1 MLTEY
6 SEYFVLGIALII
18 SVIAWALKK
27 EHQRIESCEG
37 DVSDLNHRLSKA
49 INEISR
55 NEVADVEWRKRVE
68 ENHKSLLKADED
80 RRNDTRKIFDKIESM
95 KGDTHIEL
103 QRLGEL
109 IAGKK

>member
-1 MLTEY
+1 MLSEY
-6 SEYFVLGIALII
+6 SEYFVLGIALVI

-27 EHQRIESCEG
+27 EHARIEGVENE
-37 DVSDLNHRLSKA
+37 VSDLNHRVSKA

-80 RRNDTRKIFDKIESM
+80 RRNDTRKIFDKLESM
-95 KGDTHIEL
+95 NGETHIEL
-103 QRLGEL
+103 QRLAEK
-109 IAGKK
+109 IAGK

>member
-1 MLTEY
+1 MLTDY
-6 SEYFVLGIALII
+6 SEYFVLGIALVI

-27 EHQRIESCEG
+27 EHARIESVEE
-37 DVSDLNHRLSKA
+37 DLSDLNHRLSKA

-95 KGDTHIEL
+95 LLEIFDEVEK
-103 QRLGEL
+103 
-109 IAGKK
+109 